1 MPPRTPAHGRRPSSR
16 RAAPVSNIGL
26 CISDAVLIHAI
37 AQQQKAASETC
48 RRINSYA
55 GPLESRRRASK
66 RRMTGLMPTS
76 HAFPP
81 IWKFDVGPRTMQWEA
96 PTSSEHRTQKRKE
109 WTVSG
114 VFNVFIAWLENLG
127 SADKISPGVP
137 GSAPSETTSGAVRS
151 EALAV
156 DKSFSTGLTE
166 TTEGEARRSAASTRS
181 PEEIV
186 LLRRSVLSMP
196 ILENDVDG
204 TEFYNKLY
212 EAARICKRSLRLRLK
227 RGDLSAQGLA
237 AALEPF
243 DETSREHIPTA
254 DMAHKISAMI
264 RRGILRAM
272 EDIHRDDPEAIAPE
286 LWLTFLDK
294 LLCSSGDTRYLRP
307 LRMLLTMMPAS
318 LKEHISADKILSLTC
333 QVVTAQ
339 ARRLHSA
346 PPWLMCASIF
356 SRVLQQL
363 PAQQQR
369 EIDDGVAAFLSEQES
384 VSEKT
389 GKRMRYAWL
398 LIKAHTAHTSTQDFI
413 DLYRTC
419 LGPDERLGN
428 LRRWQVLYAR
438 QCALQTFDRNA
449 RKDLETTG
457 GGWQWQCRRERWP
470 ALLSHIVA
478 STNKTT
484 ALQDLVAFLTAID
497 EFSSIVPLMTAPPLS
512 ELRRETMEALAMAC
526 AHHTQALLLYDA
538 IEAKLH
544 PSRPREPLWQ
554 WTTWTKYVEAIIKDP
569 SIKNYRPW
577 QVLKLSYNPRG
588 MEPPEASSEDNT
600 AKARLVVQMAEWYLQ
615 TEHLTERRV
624 LCNLQRCLNMY
635 RALTPGTA
643 VPYAL
648 IACIVEY
655 ISRDLE
661 RGERGRTS
669 RMKWVLDMVA
679 EDYGEEEARNMIVAW
694 EGRRW
699 MNDCGRDPTLRIGD
713 CS

>member
-37 AQQQKAASETC
+37 AQHQKAASETC
-48 RRINSYA
+48 RRINSHA

-96 PTSSEHRTQKRKE
+96 PTSVEHRRQKRKQ
-109 WTVSG
+109 WTVSS
-114 VFNVFIAWLENLG
+114 VFNTFIAWLENLG
-127 SADKISPGVP
+127 SADKISPSVP
-137 GSAPSETTSGAVRS
+137 GSAPSETISGVVRS

-166 TTEGEARRSAASTRS
+166 TTEEEAQRSAASTWS

-186 LLRRSVLSMP
+186 LLRRSVLDIP
-196 ILENDVDG
+196 ILENDVNG
-204 TEFYNKLY
+204 TEFYSKLY
-212 EAARICKRSLRLRLK
+212 ETAKICKRSLRLRLQ
-227 RGDLSAQGLA
+227 RGELSAQGLA
-237 AALEPF
+237 AAFEPF
-243 DETSREHIPTA
+243 DEASRAHIPTA

-264 RRGILRAM
+264 RRGILWTM
-272 EDIHRDDPEAIAPE
+272 DHIHREDPEAIAPE

-307 LRMLLTMMPAS
+307 LRMLLTVMPAS
-318 LKEHISADKILSLTC
+318 LKEHISAEKIRSLTC
-333 QVVTAQ
+333 RVVTAQ

-346 PPWLMCASIF
+346 PPWLTCASIF

-363 PAQQQR
+363 PAQQQW
-369 EIDDGVAAFLSEQES
+369 ELDDAMAAFLSERDS
-384 VSEKT
+384 VSEEAA
-389 GKRMRYAWL
+389 RSMRYAWL

-419 LGPDERLGN
+419 LGPDERLCD

-449 RKDLETTG
+449 REHLETASR
-457 GGWQWQCRRERWP
+457 GWQWP
-470 ALLSHIVA
+470 ALLSHIVS
-478 STNKTT
+478 STHKTT

-497 EFSSIVPLMTAPPLS
+497 EFSSSVSLMTALPLYK
-512 ELRRETMEALAMAC
+512 LRRETIEALATAC
-526 AHHTQALLLYDA
+526 AHHTQALHLYDT
-538 IEAKLH
+538 IEAKL
-544 PSRPREPLWQ
+544 PPIRSPEPLWQ
-554 WTTWTKYVEAIIKDP
+554 WTTWTQYVEAIIKDP
-569 SIKNYRPW
+569 SIKHHRLW

-588 MEPPEASSEDNT
+588 MVPPEASSEDNT
-600 AKARLVVQMAEWYLQ
+600 AKARLVMQMAEWYLQ
-615 TEHLTERRV
+615 TEHLTERGV
-624 LCNLQRCLNMY
+624 LRNLQRCLNMY
-635 RALTPGTA
+635 RALKPGTA

-648 IACIVEY
+648 IACIVKF
-655 ISRDLE
+655 ICRDLE
-661 RGERGRTS
+661 RGGRGRTS
-669 RMKWVLDMVA
+669 RMKWVLDIVA
-679 EDYGEEEARNMIVAW
+679 EDYGEEEARKMAVAW

-699 MNDCGRDPTLRIGD
+699 MNDCERDPTLRMGD
-713 CS
+713 WS

>member
-37 AQQQKAASETC
+37 AQHQKAASETC
-48 RRINSYA
+48 RRINSHA

-76 HAFPP
+76 HAFAP

-96 PTSSEHRTQKRKE
+96 PTSLEHRKQKQKE

-114 VFNVFIAWLENLG
+114 VFNAFIAWLENLD
-127 SADKISPGVP
+127 SADKLSPCVP
-137 GSAPSETTSGAVRS
+137 GSAPSETRSGVVRS
-151 EALAV
+151 EAVAV
-156 DKSFSTGLTE
+156 DTSFSTGL
-166 TTEGEARRSAASTRS
+166 AQRSAASTWS
-181 PEEIV
+181 PEELV
-186 LLRRSVLSMP
+186 LLRRSVLDIP
-196 ILENDVDG
+196 ISENDVDG

-212 EAARICKRSLRLRLK
+212 EAAKICKRSLRLRLK
-227 RGDLSAQGLA
+227 RGELSAQGLA
-237 AALEPF
+237 AAFEPF
-243 DETSREHIPTA
+243 DEASREHIPTA

-264 RRGILRAM
+264 RRGILWAM
-272 EDIHRDDPEAIAPE
+272 NDIHKEDPEAIAPE

-294 LLCSSGDTRYLRP
+294 LLCSSGDTRYLRL

-318 LKEHISADKILSLTC
+318 LKEHISAEKILSLTYR
-333 QVVTAQ
+333 VVTAQ
-339 ARRLHSA
+339 ARRLHSS
-346 PPWLMCASIF
+346 PPWLTCASIF

-369 EIDDGVAAFLSEQES
+369 EIDDAMASFLLEQDS
-384 VSEKT
+384 VSEEAA
-389 GKRMRYAWL
+389 RPMRYAWL

-419 LGPDERLGN
+419 LGPDERLSD

-449 RKDLETTG
+449 REDLETRG
-457 GGWQWQCRRERWP
+457 RGWQWP
-470 ALLSHIVA
+470 ALLSHIVF
-478 STNKTT
+478 STHKAT
-484 ALQDLVAFLTAID
+484 ALQDLVTFLVAID
-497 EFSSIVPLMTAPPLS
+497 EFSSTVSLMTATPLYKVG
-512 ELRRETMEALAMAC
+512 RKTMEALATAC
-526 AHHTQALLLYDA
+526 AHHTQALHLYDV
-538 IEAKLH
+538 IEAKL
-544 PSRPREPLWQ
+544 PPRRSPNPLWQ
-554 WTTWTKYVEAIIKDP
+554 WTTWTQYVEAIIKDP
-569 SIKNYRPW
+569 SIKHYRLW
-577 QVLKLSYNPRG
+577 QVLKLSYNPRN
-588 MEPPEASSEDNT
+588 MDPPEASSEDNA
-600 AKARLVVQMAEWYLQ
+600 AKARLVAQMAEWYLQ

-635 RALTPGTA
+635 RALRPGTA

-648 IACIVEY
+648 IACIVKF
-655 ISRDLE
+655 ICRDLE

-679 EDYGEEEARNMIVAW
+679 EDYGEEEARKMAVAW

-699 MNDCGRDPTLRIGD
+699 MNDCERDPTLRVGD
-713 CS
+713 WS